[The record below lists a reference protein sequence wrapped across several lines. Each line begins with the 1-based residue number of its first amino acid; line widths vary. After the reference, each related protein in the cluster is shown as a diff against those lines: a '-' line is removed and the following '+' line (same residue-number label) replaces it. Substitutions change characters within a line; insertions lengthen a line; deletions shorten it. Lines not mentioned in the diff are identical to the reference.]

1 MFHIHLTEATTN
13 HKGEPHGG
21 PLNINGSPLK
31 FMTEADAAAFI
42 AHEDNAE
49 FVSEFVSVAIVQVD
63 GTPEEGD
70 AVALSAS
77 GNASQR
83 TKNRIRERGKL
94 GFSVLQTPRTCLF
107 ADNRGALWAFLKS
120 NDSDW
125 QGWLPIDE
133 VLWAQ

>member
-13 HKGEPHGG
+13 HKGEPHSG
-21 PLNINGSPLK
+21 PLNINGSALK
-31 FMTEADAAAFI
+31 FMSEADAAAFV

-49 FVSEFVSVAIVQVD
+49 FLSEFVAVAIVQVD

-77 GNASQR
+77 GGASQR

-94 GFSVLQTPRTCLF
+94 GFSVLKSPRTIQC
-107 ADNRGALWAFLKS
+107 DGNRGVLWVMLKS

-133 VLWAQ
+133 VLWS